1 MAYIKLKNIEFF
13 SFSAAPSELKEA
25 WQESLVSV
33 IKGGN
38 FIGGSI
44 VEEFEDKWSKYIG
57 VKHAI
62 GVGNGYDALVLAL
75 RSLNVG
81 AGDLV
86 AVPSH
91 TFIATWLAVA
101 AVGAKPIGIDCDANG
116 LMDLA
121 ILESLPQQI
130 KAVIPVHMH
139 GQMVD
144 MDRLM
149 SWGTLRNVS
158 VIEDCAQAQGATLY
172 GRKAGSWGHVNA
184 FSFYPSKNLGAL
196 GDAGAVVTNDSE
208 IAKKIRSLS
217 NYGTAPG
224 EKYKYLYQG
233 INSRLDPMQASI
245 LIVNLQY
252 LDTWNYRRNEIAHHY
267 IKNLVG
273 LNIPILNTDLPSV
286 WHHFIVLPQKRN
298 EAQEYLS
305 KAGVQT
311 GIHYPMCAEDIYAQL
326 LDVPRSRDLEARHLA
341 NHTLSLPISPWME
354 NNEID
359 YVIEKVLE
367 KSLGHFSDEPLT
379 E

>member
-1 MAYIKLKNIEFF
+1 MASIKLKKIEFF
-13 SFSAAPSELKEA
+13 SFSAAPSELKKE

-38 FIGGSI
+38 FIGGSV
-44 VEEFEDKWSKYIG
+44 VEEFEDRWSTYIG
-57 VKHAI
+57 VKHTI

-101 AVGAKPIGIDCDANG
+101 AVGAKPIGIDCDENG
-116 LMDLA
+116 LMDLT

-149 SWGTLRNVS
+149 SWGTLKNVS
-158 VIEDCAQAQGATLY
+158 VIEDCAQAQGASLR

-233 INSRLDPMQASI
+233 INSRLDPMQAAI
-245 LIVNLQY
+245 LIINLQY
-252 LDTWNYRRNEIAHHY
+252 LDSWNRRRNEIAAHY
-267 IKNLVG
+267 TKKFMG
-273 LNIPILNTDLPSV
+273 LNIPILNTELPSV

-298 EAQEYLS
+298 QAQEYLS
-305 KAGVQT
+305 KEGVQT
-311 GIHYPMCAEDIYAQL
+311 GIHYPMCAEDIYCQL
-326 LDVPRSRDLEARHLA
+326 LDVPRCRDLEARDLA
-341 NHTLSLPISPWME
+341 NHTLSLPISPWMG
-354 NNEID
+354 NDEID
-359 YVIEKVLE
+359 YVIKKVQVEKVLDAFLM
-367 KSLGHFSDEPLT
+367 KR
-379 E
+379 